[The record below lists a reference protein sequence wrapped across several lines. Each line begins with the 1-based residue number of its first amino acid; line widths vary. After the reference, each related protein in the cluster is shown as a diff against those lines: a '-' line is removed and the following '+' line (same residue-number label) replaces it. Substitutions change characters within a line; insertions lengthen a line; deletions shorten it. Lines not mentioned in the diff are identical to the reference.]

1 MNKHFSWLN
10 TTFRPVFMKRLRIL
24 FINFFGFSKIEAN
37 ASIAIVFFLLSAAI
51 FPRMILGH
59 MKKEP
64 EIASDSTINR
74 LLDSLILAPKVHEEE
89 FPFAYKR
96 FPFDPNTTTQDEFI
110 SLGFKPYLANRI
122 IKYREA
128 GGNFKTPEDLLKI
141 YGMDTGFFVSIANW
155 IQIEPQKKLPDN
167 PIPEITKVESP
178 IANTPAILDLN
189 NATSEDLQKVNGIG
203 PVFSRRIISYRELLG
218 GFYST
223 DQLNEVY
230 GLKGQSLQNLKSSSS
245 ILPNSWTPINVNSDS
260 VQFLARHP
268 YISWNLAKAIVHYKK
283 QHGKYEDINDIR
295 QIKIL
300 SDTLYQKISPYLSL
314 EP

>member
-89 FPFAYKR
+89 FRFAYKR

-141 YGMDTGFFVSIANW
+141 YGMDTGFFVSISNW

>member
-1 MNKHFSWLN
+1 
-10 TTFRPVFMKRLRIL
+10 MKRLGIL

-89 FPFAYKR
+89 FRFAYKR

-141 YGMDTGFFVSIANW
+141 YGMDTGFFVSISNW

-178 IANTPAILDLN
+178 IPNTPAILDLN

>member
-1 MNKHFSWLN
+1 
-10 TTFRPVFMKRLRIL
+10 
-24 FINFFGFSKIEAN
+24 
-37 ASIAIVFFLLSAAI
+37 
-51 FPRMILGH
+51 

-89 FPFAYKR
+89 FRFAYKR

-141 YGMDTGFFVSIANW
+141 YGMDTGFFVSISNW